1 MIKRSHLITSLR
13 PNRRIKSVWKECPS
27 EDLKDAAG
35 RAIYE
40 GSAYHRQRG
49 GGATSGRR
57 YPAASKC
64 DDGWTLDSATQALRE
79 AISKGQV
86 SEAWK
91 SGFPRNVWYVDEEVV
106 YEAVLHNEGV
116 GAYHAYPLNNEEWPR
131 GLMPNGS

>member
-13 PNRRIKSVWKECPS
+13 ANRRVKSIWQGCPL
-27 EDLKDAAG
+27 EQLKDAATK
-35 RAIYE
+35 AIYE

-49 GGATSGRR
+49 NGAASGRR

-64 DDGWTLDSATQALRE
+64 DDGWTRDSATQALKK
-79 AISKGQV
+79 AISEGRV

-91 SGFPRNVWYVDEEVV
+91 SGFPRNVWYVDGEVV
-106 YEAVLHNEGV
+106 YEAVLHNEGL